1 MPRRLEDRIKDLC
14 AKAIASPDSR
24 ESNDIFKEL
33 EDALHEHNERIR
45 KLAANRPV
53 REERRKQHSVG
64 WLKRA

>member
-14 AKAIASPDSR
+14 VKAIASPDSR

-45 KLAANRPV
+45 KLAASPI
-53 REERRKQHSVG
+53 REERRKAA
-64 WLKRA
+64 LAMTCPPEK